1 LAAEERFDIILMDIQ
16 MPGID
21 GYAAARLIAETPGP
35 SQASSIVAL
44 TANAMP
50 EDIQRS
56 LAAGMKAHL
65 AKPVD
70 WTELNSTISKL
81 VHGEDSQP
89 RWAEVPSTNLNLG
102 ELEKKIGTTST
113 AQLLKLFVEEARS
126 FVADQGVDAVSGM
139 ALAELA
145 HTFAGSAG
153 MLGFDGLYTACRDL
167 EEIIRGHQP
176 AADAIARCLHER
188 DRALDTAA
196 AWLIQLS
203 LSPEQ
208 RSA

>member
-1 LAAEERFDIILMDIQ
+1 MDVQ

-21 GYAAARLIAETPGP
+21 GYAAARLIAEAPGP
-35 SQASSIVAL
+35 SQACPIVAL

-50 EDIQRS
+50 EDVDRS

-70 WTELNSTISKL
+70 WTELNSVISAL
-81 VHGEDSQP
+81 VHGENSQP
-89 RWAEVPSTNLNLG
+89 RRAGVPSTNLKLD

-126 FVADQGVDAVSGM
+126 FLADQDAVAVSDLS
-139 ALAELA
+139 LAELA
-145 HTFAGSAG
+145 HTLAGSAG
-153 MLGFDGLYTACRDL
+153 MLGFDGLYAACRDL
-167 EEIIRGHQP
+167 DEIIRSHQP
-176 AADAIARCLHER
+176 VDEAIARCRHER
-188 DRALDTAA
+188 DRTLDTAA
-196 AWLIQLS
+196 AWLIQFS
-203 LSPEQ
+203 TSSEQ